1 MWNSGMKSITGQN
14 NSTFS
19 DVGKIILAPADRF
32 MQDVTKIEN
41 ARKSTEY
48 GLNNKDK
55 DTLMSQMLDE

>member
-1 MWNSGMKSITGQN
+1 
-14 NSTFS
+14 
-19 DVGKIILAPADRF
+19 